1 MKKRENYNLEYC
13 ETDNC
18 VCVYQTKNNIGR
30 VGIILPNGKIRYD
43 SGKIGKIPHY
53 IYCEAIQ
60 LIK

>member
-30 VGIILPNGKIRYD
+30 VGIILPNGKIVE
-43 SGKIGKIPHY
+43 GTFINKKFI
-53 IYCEAIQ
+53 ENNLNQ
-60 LIK
+60 